1 MNCYSTSLHYIQL
14 KLERVSERDRERER
28 HNHRKSSKIKIIDG
42 WSKDEVKHTDERNSE
57 NGREDKTS

>member
-14 KLERVSERDRERER
+14 KLESLRDREKER
-28 HNHRKSSKIKIIDG
+28 HNQRKSSKIKIIDG

>member
-14 KLERVSERDRERER
+14 KLESLRDRERER
-28 HNHRKSSKIKIIDG
+28 HNQRKSSKIKIIDG